1 MDMHCAR
8 DRWSKARIDDLQ
20 IAWPRR
26 WKQPAGAALGGA
38 PGPARKPEIRL
49 HTGIG
54 EVGIDEGEVP
64 QIVDQIGL
72 GELVVQKL

>member
-1 MDMHCAR
+1 MDMHRAR
-8 DRWSKARIDDLQ
+8 DRRLKARIDDLQ

-26 WKQPAGAALGGA
+26 LEQPAGAALGGA
-38 PGPARKPEIRL
+38 PDPARKPEIRL
-49 HTGIG
+49 HTVIG